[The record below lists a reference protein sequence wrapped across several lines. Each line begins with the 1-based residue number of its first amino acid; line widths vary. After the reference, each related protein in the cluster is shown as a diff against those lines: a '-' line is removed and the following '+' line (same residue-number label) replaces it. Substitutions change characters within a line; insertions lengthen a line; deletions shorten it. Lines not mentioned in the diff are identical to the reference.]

1 MRLVIDSVAK
11 SFGSTRVLDDISLD
25 VPDGSRTA
33 IVGASGSG
41 KSTLLRL
48 IAGFEEPDHG
58 RISLGDRV
66 LAGAGGRSMPAHRRG
81 IGYVAQDGALF
92 PHLTVEGNIAFGLRG
107 ARDRAAR
114 VREAMSLAALD
125 PALAGRFPHQLSG
138 GQQQRVALARALA
151 PRPAVIL
158 LDEPFSALDTGLR
171 EQTRRAVI
179 EALERSATTAVLVTH
194 DQDEALT
201 FGHGIGIMVD
211 GRLAQSGVPSEV
223 YDSPAT
229 PEIAA
234 FLGAAVLLPA
244 TLGSGCAECV
254 LGRIPIRHDRS
265 GAGAAG
271 TEVAGTEVAGTVA
284 ADSVASLAMVRPAQ
298 FELRTD
304 ASAPNAT
311 VTGIRRIGPIT
322 EVHLRLGDTEAST
335 IELRLPHHEVI
346 GLDPGVRVE
355 VRVDGGVVLYP
366 SR

>member
-66 LAGAGGRSMPAHRRG
+66 LAGTGGRSMPAHRRG

-92 PHLTVEGNIAFGLRG
+92 PHLTVERNIAFGLRG

-125 PALAGRFPHQLSG
+125 PALAERFPHQLSG

-244 TLGSGCAECV
+244 RLGNDCAECV
-254 LGRIPIRHDRS
+254 LGRIPIRHDRTGTAAA
-265 GAGAAG
+265 GAGAGTTRAG
-271 TEVAGTEVAGTVA
+271 A
-284 ADSVASLAMVRPAQ
+284 SVAMVRPAQ

-304 ASAPNAT
+304 ASSPNAT

-322 EVHLRLGDTEAST
+322 EVRLRLGDGEAST
-335 IELRLPHHEVI
+335 IELRLPHHEVV
-346 GLDPGVRVE
+346 GLAHGVRVE

>member
-1 MRLVIDSVAK
+1 MARTMRLVIDSVAK

-58 RISLGDRV
+58 GITLGDRV
-66 LAGAGGRSMPAHRRG
+66 LAGAGARSVPAHRRG

-107 ARDRAAR
+107 VRDRADR

-244 TLGSGCAECV
+244 TLGRDCAECV
-254 LGRIPIRHDRS
+254 LGRIAIRHDRREP
-265 GAGAAG
+265 GATGAA
-271 TEVAGTEVAGTVA
+271 TAR
-284 ADSVASLAMVRPAQ
+284 ADASVAMVRPAQ

-311 VTGIRRIGPIT
+311 VTGIRRIGPIA
-322 EVHLRLGDTEAST
+322 EVRLRLGDGAT
-335 IELRLPHHEVI
+335 IELRLPHHEVV
-346 GLDPGVRVE
+346 GLDQGVRVE